1 MQIYETVVVI
11 QPKLSDPEVAEFID
25 KTKKNVAKGGGEIL
39 SEDRWGRRKLAYPIK
54 HVREGYYY
62 YMKFQAPGPL
72 VQKMSA
78 QFRITD
84 DVLRSMTVL
93 APEHK
98 APPVRTGPKAPK
110 APSAGPK

>member
-25 KTKKNVAKGGGEIL
+25 KTKKNIAKGGGEIL

-54 HVREGYYY
+54 HVRDAYYY
-62 YMKFQAPGPL
+62 YVKFQAPGTL
-72 VQKMSA
+72 VQKMSQ

-84 DVLRSMTVL
+84 EILRSMTVL
-93 APEHK
+93 APERKPIPVK
-98 APPVRTGPKAPK
+98 AVKVGAK
-110 APSAGPK
+110 